1 MTRIVAARSVDP
13 SATVGAMLGDGNG
26 WVRDPDGAR
35 FWGRFGAAGLLAL
48 SPDEAEVLLQHRA
61 WWSHQGGTWALPG
74 GARDSHET
82 AAEAAL
88 REAFEETGL
97 PPTALEVRGEVV
109 TARSQVGWTYTTVL
123 ARLVEPR
130 ELILNEE
137 STALEWVRLDAVSG
151 RKLHPAFAQAWPE
164 LQAHVRALADD

>member
-1 MTRIVAARSVDP
+1 
-13 SATVGAMLGDGNG
+13 MLGDGNG
-26 WVRDPDGAR
+26 WVRDPDGSR

-48 SPDEAEVLLQHRA
+48 SPDESRVLLQHRA

-74 GARDSHET
+74 GARDSHES
-82 AAEAAL
+82 AADAAL

-97 PPTALEVRGEVV
+97 PPTSLEVLSEVV

-130 ELILNEE
+130 ELVPNEE
-137 STALEWVRLDAVSG
+137 STALEWVHLGAVSD
-151 RKLHPAFAQAWPE
+151 RKLHPAFAAAWPE
-164 LQAHVRALADD
+164 LQAQVRALAAD